1 MTFTQFCSEKAG
13 IQDASLN
20 SKACGDCGI
29 SLENSIGDIPP
40 DSSKDLPSIAEK
52 IPPVVSLLDSE
63 SDGEDCE
70 NQKAPPP
77 ALYTPTAQRQLNK
90 RLAFHA
96 NRGDVK

>member
-1 MTFTQFCSEKAG
+1 MTFTRFCSEKAG
-13 IQDASLN
+13 KQHASLN
-20 SKACGDCGI
+20 SKACGYCGI

-52 IPPVVSLLDSE
+52 RTPVVSLLDSE
-63 SDGEDCE
+63 SDRKDCK

-77 ALYTPTAQRQLNK
+77 SLYTPTAQRQLNK
-90 RLAFHA
+90 MLAFYA